1 MRART
6 LVELPAD
13 VAKGIDKLVG
23 VRNRSAFTA
32 EVVGREL
39 KRRQQQLALGIAA
52 GSWKDEDH
60 PELAEGAAAY
70 IDKLRTDE
78 AQEEDAR
85 RNKLASSQNA

>member
-6 LVELPAD
+6 LVELPAE
-13 VAKGIDKLVG
+13 VAQGIDKLVG

-39 KRRQQQLALGIAA
+39 KRRQQQMALAAAA

-70 IDKLRTDE
+70 IDKLRTAE
-78 AQEEDAR
+78 AREEDAR